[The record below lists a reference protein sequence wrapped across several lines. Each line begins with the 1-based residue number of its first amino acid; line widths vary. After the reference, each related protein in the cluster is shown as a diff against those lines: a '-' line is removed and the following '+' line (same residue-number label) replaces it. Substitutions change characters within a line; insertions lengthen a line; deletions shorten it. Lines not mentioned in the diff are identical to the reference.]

1 MTDLLI
7 LPSTSVRLLHQH
19 YPANF
24 GKLLGADKGLV
35 SNFWQGFLAI
45 PANHRWAQ
53 EHPNLR
59 NKTLEELAAMVPLA
73 IHEDAAPCNKTS
85 SVLCKSFSSLIG
97 ARDEKVTKLIR
108 HNKIKVVGSDV
119 GDAWKPLLADLES
132 LGSGLVGGEPVAV
145 DGDGTMWCFCLLLAK
160 AD

>member
-1 MTDLLI
+1 M
-7 LPSTSVRLLHQH
+7 
-19 YPANF
+19 
-24 GKLLGADKGLV
+24 V
-35 SNFWQGFLAI
+35 SNVWQGFLAI
-45 PANHRWAQ
+45 FANQRWAQ
-53 EHPNLR
+53 EHLNLR
-59 NKTLEELAAMVPLA
+59 NNTLEELAAMVPLA

-132 LGSGLVGGEPVAV
+132 LRSGLVGGEPVAV
-145 DGDGTMWCFCLLLAK
+145 DGDGTMWCFCLILAK
-160 AD
+160 ADE